1 MPPDGSRPSRPLPL
15 RWAVAFGRFW
25 WDFLVGETPELFVG
39 TVLIL
44 ALAALIA
51 HTAAPRPPAWAGL
64 PVLVLA
70 TLGISLLRA
79 RRRGGS

>member
-1 MPPDGSRPSRPLPL
+1 VSPDGSRPSRPLPL
-15 RWAVAFGRFW
+15 RWAGAFGRFW

-44 ALAALIA
+44 AVAALIA
-51 HTAAPRPPAWAGL
+51 HSGGPRPLAWAGL

-70 TLGISLLRA
+70 TLGVSLLRA
-79 RRRGGS
+79 RPRRPR